1 MDFDNPNWSRLLGGH
16 RLPYDSKRA
25 LQALD
30 QGGDREAAWDELWSE
45 LHHQGDVGEA
55 SYAAVPYL
63 VRIHIARGIA
73 DWNTYALVATI
84 DECRREGHN
93 PALPYGWRD
102 EYEQAMVRLA
112 EHGLVEIKLTE
123 DLNLSRSIIA
133 VVAIWKHLFVLARL
147 ATASMRTAS
156 GHLSSKWKTPAF
168 GCEYGRHK
176 AAIAFKKPR
185 PGARPDSAWNG
196 VEFF

>member
-1 MDFDNPNWSRLLGGH
+1 MDFDNPNWSQLLGGH

-133 VVAIWKHLFVLARL
+133 VVAIWKHLFVLGRL
-147 ATASMRTAS
+147 ATD
-156 GHLSSKWKTPAF
+156 F
-168 GCEYGRHK
+168 DE
-176 AAIAFKKPR
+176 
-185 PGARPDSAWNG
+185 DSLRALIFE
-196 VEFF
+196 VENTRFWV